1 MSACST
7 PQEFHA
13 QNWEGSKMS
22 EDEELP
28 LPTRKN
34 IDAAADALVEP
45 VDSVKVLNEEQD
57 PEEILPS
64 IY

>member
-1 MSACST
+1 
-7 PQEFHA
+7 
-13 QNWEGSKMS
+13 MS

>member
-1 MSACST
+1 
-7 PQEFHA
+7 
-13 QNWEGSKMS
+13 MS

-28 LPTRKN
+28 LPTRKG
-34 IDAAADALVEP
+34 IGMAADALIESGKYTADSVRTWAA
-45 VDSVKVLNEEQD
+45 SVKVRDEEQD

>member
-1 MSACST
+1 
-7 PQEFHA
+7 
-13 QNWEGSKMS
+13 MS

-28 LPTRKN
+28 LPTRKG
-34 IDAAADALVEP
+34 IDMAADALIESGKYTADSVRAWAA
-45 VDSVKVLNEEQD
+45 SVKVRDEEQD